1 MRFELT
7 QSFVSQAAERG
18 ADFAMVITPGYFAGA
33 LHKEALK
40 TFFVDV
46 AEASPIP
53 VRFHSLFVYSL
64 LHRDRATAEE
74 VVNDADHLIQL

>member
-1 MRFELT
+1 
-7 QSFVSQAAERG
+7 
-18 ADFAMVITPGYFAGA
+18 MVITPGYFAGA

-53 VRFHSLFVYSL
+53 VRLYSLFVYSL
-64 LHRDRATAEE
+64 LHRDRAR
-74 VVNDADHLIQL
+74 ADNLPTMQIILYNCEDLVALHQARRRR